1 MDEMIKEFPQLTKI
15 RTKSFTYEYAG
26 GLFGSVNKPDK
37 HAEEAT
43 RFALKVISS
52 AKKNGEKVG
61 SEIEFKIGLS
71 TGGPLIACVIGLNKP
86 TFHLIGPTVDLA
98 QRMKTL
104 GVLNQ
109 VQITRAVYEFI
120 YAHNFHITER
130 GDIDTG
136 GGKIL
141 RTYVINP

>member
-1 MDEMIKEFPQLTKI
+1 MQ
-15 RTKSFTYEYAG
+15 
-26 GLFGSVNKPDK
+26 
-37 HAEEAT
+37 
-43 RFALKVISS
+43 
-52 AKKNGEKVG
+52 KKNGEKVG

-71 TGGPLIACVIGLNKP
+71 TGGPLIAGVIGLNKP

-98 QRMKTL
+98 QIMKTL

-109 VQITRAVYEFI
+109 VQITRAVYELI